1 MPVML
6 GPTEE
11 EIRIR
16 AYDLWKAA
24 GEPDGK
30 MDSLWYQA
38 ESELLQE
45 RAGSGEASPGMTNNF
60 PV

>member
-1 MPVML
+1 ML

-11 EIRIR
+11 QIRIR

-30 MDSLWYQA
+30 MDRLWYQA
-38 ESELLQE
+38 ESELLHE
-45 RAGSGEASPGMTNNF
+45 RAGSAKYGPA
-60 PV
+60 